1 MIILS
6 LRDKNGIFLVSKA
19 TIVGKTDDIAQFM
32 VTNNSI
38 FFLFPAISC
47 IAYIVAQNAWIL
59 GLHSLITFPLCLCYV
74 IFVK

>member
-38 FFLFPAISC
+38 YFPVS
-47 IAYIVAQNAWIL
+47 
-59 GLHSLITFPLCLCYV
+59 
-74 IFVK
+74 